1 MRGGYYL
8 DEQQGSTTP
17 SRKRKREEQ
26 SIESPGKRKKR
37 EAICTPAERRMKV
50 TGFRLSVG
58 IASLGEL

>member
-1 MRGGYYL
+1 VRGGYCL

-37 EAICTPAERRMKV
+37 EAICTPTERRM
-50 TGFRLSVG
+50 TETASRLSVG
-58 IASLGEL
+58 LGEL